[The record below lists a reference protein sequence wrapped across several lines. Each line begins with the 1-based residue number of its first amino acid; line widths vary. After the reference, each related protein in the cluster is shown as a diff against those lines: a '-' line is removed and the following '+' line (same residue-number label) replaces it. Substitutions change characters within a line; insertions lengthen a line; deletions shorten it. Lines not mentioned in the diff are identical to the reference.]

1 MKTKLLL
8 VVSLLITLPSFIKA
22 QLPAYPA
29 KSREAVVKFMDDL
42 SARQAS
48 LNEQINKFSKENDA
62 VGEQIDPSKMTA
74 AYGMTQDVNALME
87 RQKRSMD
94 NQAKNQQI
102 TQKTLGYDAQY
113 RVISD
118 SLTVEL
124 NAFSLVYTDY
134 VNHCIGIENSS
145 CAGYESKKNQ
155 LGDEIL
161 TRYFFG
167 NSAKFM
173 GWLNAFIG
181 DIPTQSKDVMIGLMS
196 IQEETLGVTFPHKT
210 DLAALEEQKA
220 IIDAILNV
228 FGEIDLKLFPGFN

>member
-1 MKTKLLL
+1 MKANLLL
-8 VVSLLITLPSFIKA
+8 VVALLIALPSFVHA

-29 KSREAVVKFMDDL
+29 KSKEAVVKFMDDL
-42 SARQAS
+42 RAQSEI

-62 VGEQIDPSKMTA
+62 VGEQIDPSKYTA
-74 AYGMTQDVNALME
+74 AYGMNQDVNALME
-87 RQKRSMD
+87 RQKRNMEY
-94 NQAKNQQI
+94 QEMNQQI
-102 TQKTLGYDAQY
+102 MKKTLEYDARY
-113 RVISD
+113 RVIAD
-118 SLTVEL
+118 SLAIEM
-124 NAFSLVYTDY
+124 NAFSVAYTEY

-145 CAGYESKKNQ
+145 CPGYENKKNQ

-167 NSAKFM
+167 NGAKFM

-181 DIPTQSKDVMIGLMS
+181 DIPTQSKDVMIGLMT
-196 IQEETLGVTFPHKT
+196 IQEETLGVTFPHKA
-210 DLAALEEQKA
+210 DLASLEEQKA